1 MDSLDLDREDIIE
14 TVVRFMEK
22 QPEVMRVFDI
32 AELEETTLPAKIKT
46 MIANGY
52 APDRGGDIQLVLYPQ
67 YIDGGP
73 TGTTHGLWNP
83 YDAHIPLVWYGWNI
97 KPGKSNKE
105 VYMTD
110 IAPTI
115 AAMLHI
121 QMPNGTVGTVIEA
134 IRP

>member
-1 MDSLDLDREDIIE
+1 
-14 TVVRFMEK
+14 MEK

-32 AELEETTLPAKIKT
+32 SELEETTIPEKIRT

-52 APDRGGDIQLVLYPQ
+52 DPSRGGDIQLVLYPQ
-67 YIDGGP
+67 YIDGGAA
-73 TGTTHGLWNP
+73 GTTHGSWNP

-105 VYMTD
+105 VYMSD

-115 AAMLHI
+115 AALLHI
-121 QMPNGTVGTVIEA
+121 QMPNGTVGKVIEA
-134 IRP
+134 IAK